1 MDRNRLNF
9 NSKTF
14 YVIKLLIILL
24 LIIFASAL
32 VYLTGGTHRA
42 FTHFMYIPIILS
54 SFFFG
59 TKGAIITSLIG
70 GLNLGPFMPQNVEH
84 QLMQD
89 PYNWTFRIVIFA
101 IIGTFS
107 AMLFNQFKAYKE
119 AEIENSYKNLIT
131 GSPNINK
138 LKSDLD
144 DLIDLKTDFSL
155 LGFKIMNI
163 ANIRQNI
170 SNNISVK
177 AQKKVI
183 KVLSDICNTN
193 VYSAYDDQFAVILP
207 NKDVE
212 EAQILGDVFLDKALN
227 PLRVDGLSIGLL
239 IKGGIVNY
247 PRHGENAYDLVK
259 KMSMILDRKT
269 DEIGIDIYDSKLDD
283 KSKKHTEI
291 VTSLMQAIKN
301 EEFFLHYQPKI
312 GINGNNSKSVEALI
326 RWNHPTRG
334 LVSPAT
340 FISIAEET
348 GLIVEITKWVI
359 KEAIQQKEKW
369 KKAGMSITI
378 SINISYKDLSNK
390 STMDYLRKISK
401 DGRLDLSLFELELT
415 ERNIPENIGAF
426 LPIFNEIKKSGI
438 KLALD
443 DFGTGYTTLEELFC
457 LPMDYIKIDKSL
469 IDNIDTPTY
478 HLSVKSIIEI
488 AHSLGRRVIA
498 EGVEHKEQ
506 LDILRDMNCDY
517 IQGYYMSKPIPA
529 DELIDFYSK
538 QDLKV

>member
-1 MDRNRLNF
+1 MTT
-9 NSKTF
+9 SK
-14 YVIKLLIILL
+14 
-24 LIIFASAL
+24 SA
-32 VYLTGGTHRA
+32 A
-42 FTHFMYIPIILS
+42 
-54 SFFFG
+54 
-59 TKGAIITSLIG
+59 
-70 GLNLGPFMPQNVEH
+70 N
-84 QLMQD
+84 
-89 PYNWTFRIVIFA
+89 
-101 IIGTFS
+101 
-107 AMLFNQFKAYKE
+107 
-119 AEIENSYKNLIT
+119 
-131 GSPNINK
+131 
-138 LKSDLD
+138 
-144 DLIDLKTDFSL
+144 
-155 LGFKIMNI
+155 IMNI

-369 KKAGMSITI
+369 KK
-378 SINISYKDLSNK
+378 
-390 STMDYLRKISK
+390 
-401 DGRLDLSLFELELT
+401 LE
-415 ERNIPENIGAF
+415 
-426 LPIFNEIKKSGI
+426 
-438 KLALD
+438 
-443 DFGTGYTTLEELFC
+443 C
-457 LPMDYIKIDKSL
+457 
-469 IDNIDTPTY
+469 
-478 HLSVKSIIEI
+478 
-488 AHSLGRRVIA
+488 
-498 EGVEHKEQ
+498 Q
-506 LDILRDMNCDY
+506 
-517 IQGYYMSKPIPA
+517 
-529 DELIDFYSK
+529 
-538 QDLKV
+538 